1 MEEQE
6 QASLEPT
13 PEQRLY
19 AKILAGGMYAG
30 LVCLF
35 LTFAL
40 YVFGVMEPYIALEE
54 LPQHWGKNVGDYLAD
69 AKIETGWT
77 WVGMLGYGDFVNF
90 IGIAALAGVT
100 IICYLV
106 IVPLL
111 LRSKDVVYAVL
122 ALVEVLVLVL
132 AASGVIAAGH

>member
-1 MEEQE
+1 
-6 QASLEPT
+6 
-13 PEQRLY
+13 
-19 AKILAGGMYAG
+19 MYAG

-35 LTFAL
+35 ITFAL
-40 YVFGVMEPYIALEE
+40 YVFGVMEPYISLDE
-54 LPQHWGKNVGDYLAD
+54 LPQHWGKPVAQYLAD

-106 IVPLL
+106 IVPGLL
-111 LRSKDVVYAVL
+111 KSKDLVYAVL